1 VKVGVTFGVGVKL
14 GVTLGVGVKLGV
26 ILGVGVGVGVI
37 GVLEG
42 VCEGLGTLSL
52 CSLTWTLFP
61 VKTLILYIPCPGT
74 FNLLPANILPD
85 FFLEML
91 PMTININDLQITN
104 QI

>member
-1 VKVGVTFGVGVKL
+1 LVGVLVGVTVCD
-14 GVTLGVGVKLGV
+14 GV
-26 ILGVGVGVGVI
+26 IEGVGVGVGVT

-85 FFLEML
+85 FFLETL
-91 PMTININDLQITN
+91 PMTININDLQITS